1 MRIFPFSF
9 IYGAKPIEWK
19 QTLALKA
26 AETVVGSDRLAWA
39 SAEDF
44 YHL

>member
-1 MRIFPFSF
+1 MEADS
-9 IYGAKPIEWK
+9 
-19 QTLALKA
+19 LALKA
-26 AETVVGSDRLAWA
+26 AETVVGSDRLVWA